1 MSTSNLAGTA
11 FITLGLVLGARGAV
25 AQAPASDTDPDQG
38 RPASGRVLE
47 TVRVEGTREPAY
59 EIQDMAEVGKM
70 PVPIMHTPQA
80 ITVVPEQLLR
90 EFRPIFLD
98 DALRTVSGVNQDNT
112 FGNTADGFTLRGF
125 FADKIFR
132 NGIRTLNSRALT
144 PSTERIEVLK
154 GPASLLYGSIE
165 PGGLVNV
172 TTKRPRFDESSFE
185 LGYQGSNRGGSRA
198 NLDVTGP
205 AASFGGFDV
214 AYRLIA
220 DLDRSDYWRNFGEY
234 DDTFIAPSLSVQSE
248 RLRATLSYEH
258 NDRDDPF
265 DRGTV
270 VVGDFIADVPQTRRF
285 GEVWETLTEKTNT
298 YELDVEY
305 DLASATMLRVRAAYQ
320 DSGGSDLQAR
330 PRFLR
335 KDAQGNDVLIRRVDG
350 TFGRY
355 SDNEY
360 YSANLLH
367 KFSTGPVQ
375 HTFLFGADHERG
387 TTGRDGFVQGPD
399 ETLAQGL
406 RIQNPVYGTLDPAS
420 ATPTETGQDHGTTRT
435 TGAYVQDVLSFASRW
450 HVVLGGRY
458 EEYEA
463 FARTVSIPEPT
474 TDSAGDTFL
483 PRAGVVYQP
492 RPWMSL
498 YASYSESFQPNVF
511 SPADFA
517 PGSPTSFDPQ
527 QGVSYEGGIKVEWSG
542 LRVNAAVFQI
552 DKKNVLE
559 IENQIPRLID
569 SAQSKGFELD
579 IGGTLGE
586 RTNLMASYSYI
597 DSDDGEGHPLTN
609 VARHTIGAALTH
621 RWEGGWLKGASAG
634 VSAQYVG
641 DRDGGSNPSASP
653 GGPEFFTV
661 PSYTLVDLFA
671 AYDLP
676 FAFAPVRLQV
686 NLKNAFDERYFPSSG
701 GSLRVNPGQVRTVY
715 GSVIVRF

>member
-1 MSTSNLAGTA
+1 MGTSNLAGTVLIA
-11 FITLGLVLGARGAV
+11 SSLVLGARSAA
-25 AQAPASDTDPDQG
+25 AQVSP
-38 RPASGRVLE
+38 LE
-47 TVRVEGTREPAY
+47 TVRVTGTREPAY
-59 EIQDMAEVGKM
+59 EVQDTADVGKM
-70 PVPIMHTPQA
+70 PVSILHTPQA

-125 FADKIFR
+125 SADKIFR
-132 NGIRTLNSRALT
+132 NGIRTLSSRALT

-172 TTKRPRFDESSFE
+172 TTKRPRFDERSFE
-185 LGYQGSNRGGSRA
+185 LGYQGSNRGAHRA
-198 NLDVTGP
+198 DLDAAGP
-205 AASFGGFDV
+205 TASFGGFDI

-220 DLDRSDYWRNFGEY
+220 DLDKSDYWRNFGEY
-234 DDTFIAPSLSVQSE
+234 DDTFIAPSLSVKSG
-248 RLRATLSYEH
+248 RLRATLSYELY
-258 NDRDDPF
+258 DRDDPF

-270 VVGDFIADVPQTRRF
+270 VVGNSIAEVPQTRRF
-285 GEVWETLTEKTNT
+285 GETWERLTEKTNT
-298 YELDVEY
+298 YELDAEY
-305 DLASATMLRVRAAYQ
+305 DLASTTLLRVRAAYQ

-355 SDNEY
+355 SDSTY

-367 KFSTGPVQ
+367 TFDTGLVQ
-375 HTFLFGADHERG
+375 HVVLVGVDHERG

-399 ETLAQGL
+399 ETLARGL
-406 RIQNPVYGTLDPAS
+406 RIRDPIYGTLDPAS
-420 ATPTETGQDHGTTRT
+420 ATPTATGQDRGTTRT

-450 HVVLGGRY
+450 HLVLGGRY
-458 EEYEA
+458 EDYEA
-463 FARTVSIPEPT
+463 FSRTVNVPDPT
-474 TDSAGDTFL
+474 TDSGGHTFL

-492 RPWMSL
+492 LQWLSL
-498 YASYSESFQPNVF
+498 YASYAQSFQPNVF

-527 QGVSYEGGIKVEWSG
+527 EGVSYEGGIKVEWSG
-542 LRVNAAVFQI
+542 VRMNAAVFQI
-552 DKKNVLE
+552 DKKNVLQVD
-559 IENQIPRLID
+559 NQIPRLID

-579 IGGTLGE
+579 IGGTLGVS
-586 RTNLMASYSYI
+586 TNLMASYAYI
-597 DSDDGEGHPLTN
+597 DSDDGEGHRLTN

-621 RWEGGWLKGASAG
+621 RWERGWLNRASAG
-634 VSAQYVG
+634 VSAQYVS
-641 DRDGGSNPSASP
+641 DRDGGANPSASP

-676 FAFAPVRLQV
+676 TAFAPVRLQL

-715 GSVIVRF
+715 GSVAVRF